1 MFINSYFPTVVWSE
15 EKPEFVK
22 SLNKASNKYI
32 ADARKREKEFIK
44 KNGDFGRSYH
54 STPLTADNDFLDFR
68 NYIGQKSW
76 EYLDHQGYD
85 MQQYTT
91 MFSELWVQEFA
102 KKGGGHHSAHIHW
115 NQHVSGFY
123 FLKCSEK
130 TSFPIFHDPRPGAEM
145 TKLFMKNQEQIT
157 LGSNQVHYKPKPGTM
172 IIFPGYVP
180 HEFAVDAG
188 VDPFR
193 FIHWNIKAVETAIS
207 KERSQKDELQKK

>member
-32 ADARKREKEFIK
+32 TDARKREKEFIK
-44 KNGDFGRSYH
+44 KHGDFGRSYH

-91 MFSELWVQEFA
+91 MFSELWVQEF
-102 KKGGGHHSAHIHW
+102 
-115 NQHVSGFY
+115 
-123 FLKCSEK
+123 C
-130 TSFPIFHDPRPGAEM
+130 
-145 TKLFMKNQEQIT
+145 
-157 LGSNQVHYKPKPGTM
+157 
-172 IIFPGYVP
+172 
-180 HEFAVDAG
+180 
-188 VDPFR
+188 
-193 FIHWNIKAVETAIS
+193 
-207 KERSQKDELQKK
+207 